1 MRPGEIQVLRVEM
14 GRGFLPRFLR
24 NFGPVELH
32 SGKVHGLNT
41 VPEPQAMN
49 PLFEP
54 VMIRGNDEKADE
66 KSGQRQVAAVVPAGF
81 EQNDAAEKS
90 GNKDREPPSSESGAG
105 RGATCDPLVNPADEP
120 LELLGPLLGP

>member
-14 GRGFLPRFLR
+14 GRGLLPRFLR
-24 NFGPVELH
+24 NLGPVELH
-32 SGKVHGLNT
+32 SGKVNGLNA

-66 KSGQRQVAAVVPAGF
+66 KSGQCQVAAVVPAGL

-90 GNKDREPPSSESGAG
+90 GNKDGEPPSSESGAG
-105 RGATCDPLVNPADEP
+105 RRAACDPLVNPADEP
-120 LELLGPLLGP
+120 LELLGP

>member
-14 GRGFLPRFLR
+14 GRGLLPRFLR
-24 NFGPVELH
+24 NLGPVELH
-32 SGKVHGLNT
+32 SGKVHGLDA

-66 KSGQRQVAAVVPAGF
+66 KSCQRQVAAVVPAGF

-90 GNKDREPPSSESGAG
+90 GNEDREPPSSESGAG
-105 RGATCDPLVNPADEP
+105 RGAACDPLVNPADEP
-120 LELLGPLLGP
+120 LELLGP